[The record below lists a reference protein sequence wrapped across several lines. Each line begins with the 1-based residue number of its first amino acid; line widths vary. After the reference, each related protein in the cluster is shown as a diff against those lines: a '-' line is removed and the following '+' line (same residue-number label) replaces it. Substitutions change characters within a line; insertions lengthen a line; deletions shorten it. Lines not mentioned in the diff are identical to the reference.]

1 MLLNSSRRYWFCAKT
16 KVRVESVN
24 SSRMLSPSRLA
35 VSSPSVLPRI
45 HSPSDFTTLRVFGS

>member
-1 MLLNSSRRYWFCAKT
+1 MLMNSSRKYWFCAKT
-16 KVRVESVN
+16 NVRGESAN
-24 SSRMLSPSRLA
+24 SSRMLSPCRLA